1 MNRESEQ
8 VRARLVQA
16 GLIEGGPSGQGEL
29 ESPWYVKVLLAFS
42 GWLAALFLLGFIGAG
57 FEFLFRNSTAAFI
70 VGALMIGGAFVIL
83 RGPKNEFVEHL
94 ALALS
99 LAGQALV
106 IFAIFRV
113 ADRSPKIAWLLVVV
127 LEAPLA
133 VVMPNFVHRVF
144 SSFAAVFAFNMVT
157 LLWGYP
163 FLAGPVVL
171 LLAGCCWL
179 NEFRYPTLMRS
190 VRAIGYGLVL
200 ALVLLKGSALFSY
213 RLGWQ
218 AISKPPEFWLR
229 PWVGE
234 ALSGAVALYV
244 VWRLLQRYG
253 RGLADN
259 ISVAALSGT
268 FLLNAASCEVRGL
281 AVGLTIL
288 LLGFAGANRVLT
300 GLGIVALLFFIS
312 SYYYLLSSTL
322 LVKSGSLL
330 LVGLVLLLLR
340 WLLRFVPVQQEVEH
354 V

>member
-1 MNRESEQ
+1 MNREIEQ
-8 VRARLVQA
+8 VRARLLQA
-16 GLIEGGPSGQGEL
+16 GLIETGPSEPGEL

-57 FEFLFRNSTAAFI
+57 FEFLFRNSTAALI
-70 VGALMIGGAFVIL
+70 VGALMIGGAFIIL

-106 IFAIFRV
+106 VFVIFRV
-113 ADRSPKIAWLLVVV
+113 ADHNPKIAWLLVVA
-127 LEAPLA
+127 LETPLA
-133 VVMPNFVHRVF
+133 VIMPNFVHRVF
-144 SSFAAVFAFNMVT
+144 SSFAAVFAFNMIL

-171 LLAGCCWL
+171 LLSGWCWL
-179 NEFRYPTLMRS
+179 NEFRYPALMGG
-190 VRAIGYGLVL
+190 VRAIGFGLVL

-218 AISKPPEFWLR
+218 AASKPQELWLR

-253 RGLADN
+253 RKPADK
-259 ISVAALSGT
+259 ISMVALSGA
-268 FLLNAASCEVRGL
+268 FLLGLASCEVRGL
-281 AVGLTIL
+281 TAGLTIL

-322 LVKSGSLL
+322 LVKSASLL
-330 LVGLVLLLLR
+330 LVGLALLILR

>member
-1 MNRESEQ
+1 LSRESEQ

-16 GLIEGGPSGQGEL
+16 GLIEGGQPGTGAL

-42 GWLAALFLLGFIGAG
+42 GWLAAIFLLGFIGAG

-70 VGALMIGGAFVIL
+70 VGALMVVGAFVIL

-94 ALALS
+94 ALAVS

-106 IFAIFRV
+106 IYAIFQV
-113 ADRSPKIAWLLVVV
+113 ADHNPKMAWLLVVA
-127 LEAPLA
+127 LEVPLA
-133 VVMPNFVHRVF
+133 VIMPNFVHRVF
-144 SSFAAVFAFNMVT
+144 SSLAAVFAFNMVM

-171 LLAGCCWL
+171 LLAGCCWF
-179 NEFRYPTLMRS
+179 NEYRYPEQMGC

-200 ALVLLKGSALFSY
+200 ALILLKGSALFSY

-218 AISKPPEFWLR
+218 AASKPPEIWLR

-244 VWRLLQRYG
+244 VWRLLRRYG
-253 RGLADN
+253 REPADT
-259 ISVAALSGT
+259 ISMAALSGA
-268 FLLNAASCEVRGL
+268 LLLGAASCEVRGL
-281 AVGLTIL
+281 TVGLTIL

-300 GLGIVALLFFIS
+300 GLGIVSLLFFIS

-330 LVGLVLLLLR
+330 LLGLVLLLLR
-340 WLLRFVPVQQEVEH
+340 WLLRFIPVQKEVEH
-354 V
+354 A